1 MALTLPTT
9 HRRLWQWAWS
19 QMASNLHVPALGAV
33 DTAIRG
39 YLSRAEYLAAATLG
53 ASLVTL
59 MLWSF
64 GFLRMGTTSLVARA
78 AGRHDVNQT
87 RLILAQSA
95 LLALTLGLVV
105 ALAGKLV
112 LPLAL
117 SWVGAS
123 SDVSALAHSYASIR
137 DRKSVV

>member
-1 MALTLPTT
+1 MLRRALTTPLFPYTT
-9 HRRLWQWAWS
+9 LFRS
-19 QMASNLHVPALGAV
+19 
-33 DTAIRG
+33 
-39 YLSRAEYLAAATLG
+39 
-53 ASLVTL
+53 
-59 MLWSF
+59 
-64 GFLRMGTTSLVARA
+64 
-78 AGRHDVNQT
+78 DVNQT

-105 ALAGKLV
+105 ALLGKLV

-137 DRKSVV
+137 LWGAPAVLLTYVLVGWFIGQQDSRRPVVILVTTNFLTIILDLLLFVGVG